1 MYSSHHTHT
10 SQSMDGNK
18 RRGSGKFHK
27 LKGGGER
34 QTESASTTCIL
45 TPFLLP
51 FDQQFP
57 FEIYPAHC
65 QTMSEAQKTNNFH
78 WNNLTPS
85 YIDKLSIYLSLFPKY
100 NTSHASLI
108 WLIFFKR
115 KGICRFVC
123 FRIICNQSE

>member
-18 RRGSGKFHK
+18 RRESGKFHK
-27 LKGGGER
+27 LKGGSER
-34 QTESASTTCIL
+34 QTESSSTTCIL

-78 WNNLTPS
+78 
-85 YIDKLSIYLSLFPKY
+85 
-100 NTSHASLI
+100 
-108 WLIFFKR
+108 
-115 KGICRFVC
+115 
-123 FRIICNQSE
+123 